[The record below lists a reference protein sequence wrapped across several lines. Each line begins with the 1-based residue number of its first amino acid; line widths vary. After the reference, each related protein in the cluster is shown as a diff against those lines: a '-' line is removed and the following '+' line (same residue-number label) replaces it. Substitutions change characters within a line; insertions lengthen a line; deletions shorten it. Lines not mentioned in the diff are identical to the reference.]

1 MRNAGDFSTWLRDTR
16 RALLAGTGTVVEC
29 GTCRGCCRS
38 SYFIHIAPQES
49 SVLHVVRK
57 ELLVPAPGLP
67 AGHVLMGYD
76 TSGRCPMLTDGE
88 CSIYDHRPQ
97 TCRDYDCR
105 VFAAAGIDA
114 GGDERAEINQ
124 RVREWT
130 FTYPAQRDR
139 DEQGAV
145 REAAAFIRTNEDR
158 FAQEQRPV
166 TESQVAILAIKA
178 YELFLSPP
186 ASRSDAELVRAILE
200 ECEAFDASRPRRRA
214 STMTRTLSR

>member
-1 MRNAGDFSTWLRDTR
+1 MRQAGDFSTWLRDTR
-16 RALLAGTGTVVEC
+16 RALLAGSGTVVEC

-38 SYFIHIAPQES
+38 SYFIHI
-49 SVLHVVRK
+49 
-57 ELLVPAPGLP
+57 APGLP

-88 CSIYDHRPQ
+88 CSIYDDRPQ

-105 VFAAAGIDA
+105 VFSAAGIEA
-114 GGDERAEINQ
+114 GGGERAEINQ
-124 RVREWT
+124 RVSEWA

-139 DEQGAV
+139 DEHGAV
-145 REAAAFIRTNEDR
+145 REAAAFIRKNGDR

-178 YELFLSPP
+178 YELFLSP
-186 ASRSDAELVRAILE
+186 SKRRSDAELVRAIVE
-200 ECEAFDASRPRRRA
+200 ECEAFDARRPRRRA
-214 STMTRTLSR
+214 STMIRTLSR